1 LYRKKLSRD
10 SEREK
15 KRERERERERGGK
28 RETRRRGYSVGML
41 SPNPKNVRMCL
52 YIW

>member
-1 LYRKKLSRD
+1 V
-10 SEREK
+10 
-15 KRERERERERGGK
+15 REREREKKEREEK
-28 RETRRRGYSVGML
+28 RETRRRGYSFGML

>member
-15 KRERERERERGGK
+15 KREREREGK
-28 RETRRRGYSVGML
+28 RETRRRGYSMGML